1 MEVELVF
8 IDLVEVFFD
17 VVEVLESHSEVTLSQ
32 VRGTA
37 LSLVPHALHVVNIET
52 LVISLVLTEKGHSLL
67 SLLQLVITNE
77 IAGSKRV
84 KVAI

>member
-1 MEVELVF
+1 MEVELVLV
-8 IDLVEVFFD
+8 DLVKVFFD
-17 VVEVLESHSEVTLSQ
+17 VVEVLERHSEVTLSQ

-77 IAGSKRV
+77 IAGSKSI

>member
-1 MEVELVF
+1 VEVELVF

-17 VVEVLESHSEVTLSQ
+17 VVEVLESHSEVPLSQ

-52 LVISLVLTEKGHSLL
+52 LVISLILTEKSHSLF

>member
-8 IDLVEVFFD
+8 VDLVEVFFD
-17 VVEVLESHSEVTLSQ
+17 VVEVLERHSEVPLSQ

-37 LSLVPHALHVVNIET
+37 LSLVPHALHVVHIET

-67 SLLQLVITNE
+67 SLLQLVITNK
-77 IAGSKRV
+77 IAGSKGV

>member
-17 VVEVLESHSEVTLSQ
+17 VVEVLESHPEMPLSQ

-37 LSLVPHALHVVNIET
+37 LSFIPHALHVVHIET
-52 LVISLVLTEKGHSLL
+52 LVISLVLTEKGHGLL
-67 SLLQLVITNE
+67 SLLQLVVTDE
-77 IAGSKRV
+77 IAGSKGV

>member
-1 MEVELVF
+1 MEVELVLV
-8 IDLVEVFFD
+8 DLVEVFFD
-17 VVEVLESHSEVTLSQ
+17 VVEVLERHSEVTLSQ

-67 SLLQLVITNE
+67 SLFQLVITNQ
-77 IAGSKRV
+77 IARSKGV

>member
-8 IDLVEVFFD
+8 INLVEMFFD
-17 VVEVLESHSEVTLSQ
+17 VVEVLQSHAEMPLSQ

-67 SLLQLVITNE
+67 SLIELVITNE
-77 IAGSKRV
+77 IAGS
-84 KVAI
+84 

>member
-17 VVEVLESHSEVTLSQ
+17 VVEVLKSHSEVPLSQ

-52 LVISLVLTEKGHSLL
+52 LVISLVLTKKGHSLL
-67 SLLQLVITNE
+67 SLFQLVITNE

>member
-17 VVEVLESHSEVTLSQ
+17 VVEVLESHSEVPLSQ

-52 LVISLVLTEKGHSLL
+52 LVISLILTEKSHSLF

>member
-1 MEVELVF
+1 VEVELVF

-17 VVEVLESHSEVTLSQ
+17 VVEVLESHSEVPLSQ

-37 LSLVPHALHVVNIET
+37 LSLVPHALHVVNVET

-67 SLLQLVITNE
+67 SLLQLVITN
-77 IAGSKRV
+77 
-84 KVAI
+84 

>member
-1 MEVELVF
+1 VEVELVF

-17 VVEVLESHSEVTLSQ
+17 VVEVLESHSEVPLSQ
-32 VRGTA
+32 ARGTA

-52 LVISLVLTEKGHSLL
+52 LVISLILTEKSHSLF

>member
-1 MEVELVF
+1 MEVKLVF